1 MQPATLCLAGLI
13 GLAAA
18 AATPVR
24 ADRLRNAPPSAG
36 HYFVDFRARP
46 GGVFGH
52 TYVVYGGMDG
62 RGRVVQPRYVG
73 LYPSG
78 AFSQT
83 ALLALLAVPGSI
95 STEPAD
101 RHRRPDI
108 VYRRRLSAAAYARLA
123 GTVHRER
130 KTPQAWDLIFYNC
143 NSFAAEVANAI
154 GLRTP
159 PTFEFPNDFV
169 RDLYV
174 MNRSNRVVRAHRNAA
189 ARKRRRSSAFGS
201 RDALFR
207 FEASAGTGRVRR

>member
-1 MQPATLCLAGLI
+1 MQPAKLCLAGLI

-18 AATPVR
+18 TATPVR
-24 ADRLRNAPPSAG
+24 ADRLRDAPPPAG
-36 HYFVDFRARP
+36 HYFVEFRARP

-62 RGRVVQPRYVG
+62 RGRVLQPRYVG

-83 ALLALLAVPGSI
+83 ALLAVLAVPGNV

-101 RHRRPDI
+101 RHRRPNI
-108 VYRRRLSAAAYARLA
+108 VYRRRISPAVYARLA
-123 GTVHRER
+123 GAVHRER
-130 KTPQAWDLIFYNC
+130 KTPQMWDLIFYNC
-143 NSFAAEVANAI
+143 NSFAAEIANSI

-159 PTFEFPNDFV
+159 PTFEFPTDFV

-174 MNRSNRVVRAHRNAA
+174 MNRSNGAVRVHGRAASQI
-189 ARKRRRSSAFGS
+189 RRRSPAFHH
-201 RDALFR
+201 RDALYR
-207 FEASAGTGRVRR
+207 LEASADTGRVRR

>member
-1 MQPATLCLAGLI
+1 MQPAKLCLAGLI

-18 AATPVR
+18 AATPVH
-24 ADRLRNAPPSAG
+24 ADRLRDAPPLAG

-52 TYVVYGGMDG
+52 TYVVYGGVDG
-62 RGRVVQPRYVG
+62 RGRVVQPRYAG
-73 LYPSG
+73 LYPDG

-83 ALLALLAVPGSI
+83 ALLALLAVPGSV

-101 RHRRPDI
+101 RHRRPNI
-108 VYRRRLSAAAYARLA
+108 VYRRRISAAAYARLA
-123 GTVHRER
+123 GTVRSER

-143 NSFAAEVANAI
+143 NSFAADIASSI

-159 PTFEFPNDFV
+159 PTFEFPTDFV

-174 MNRSNRVVRAHRNAA
+174 MNRSNGAVRVPRSAA
-189 ARKRRRSSAFGS
+189 SKKRRRSRGFGS
-201 RDALFR
+201 RDALYR
-207 FEASAGTGRVRR
+207 LEASAGTGRVWR